1 MLSKGFNHNLIS
13 TPDRVFLLCYTRLMI
28 RAVKRSMILF
38 VYLVLLVI
46 FCVWIFWVFL
56 YQAPTCTDGKQN
68 QAETGVDCGGT
79 CGACTQDF
87 APHPLAVEETIAIPY
102 TDASVDAIATLV
114 NSNEK
119 AALKTV
125 KYTLVLSDQSGTELS
140 RQSGKTSLLPKEKK
154 TIMALGFAVKP
165 ATVAKV
171 TLLMEGEEWIA
182 FDDYIDAPAISI
194 VNQRF
199 VLLAGSAGYAEA
211 FGLVRNKSPYDL
223 RRATINVILRD
234 SDGKPLA
241 VNRTTMNTL
250 GVNEERDFRL
260 VWPRAFSGTVAQA
273 DMSLDID
280 MFSDDAFTKQYF
292 PEGRYQSLQP
302 GE

>member
-1 MLSKGFNHNLIS
+1 
-13 TPDRVFLLCYTRLMI
+13 
-28 RAVKRSMILF
+28 MILL
-38 VYLVLLVI
+38 VYLVLLVA
-46 FCVWIFWVFL
+46 FCAWIFWTFL

-68 QAETGVDCGGT
+68 QTETGVDCGGT

-87 APHPLAVEETIAIPY
+87 APHPLAVEEAVTIPY

-119 AALKTV
+119 AALKAV
-125 KYTLVLSDQSGTELS
+125 SYTFILLDQAGNELS
-140 RQSGKTSLLPKEKK
+140 RQSGKTSLLPKERK
-154 TIMALGFAVKP
+154 TITALGFTVKP
-165 ATVAKV
+165 ASVAKV
-171 TLLMEGEEWIA
+171 TLLAEGEEWVA

-194 VNQRF
+194 INQRF
-199 VLLAGSAGYAEA
+199 SLLASSAGYAEA

-234 SDGKPLA
+234 STGKPLA

-250 GVNEERDFRL
+250 SVNEERDFRL
-260 VWPRAFSGTVAQA
+260 VWPRAFSGTVARA

-280 MFSDDAFTKQYF
+280 MFSADAFTKQYF